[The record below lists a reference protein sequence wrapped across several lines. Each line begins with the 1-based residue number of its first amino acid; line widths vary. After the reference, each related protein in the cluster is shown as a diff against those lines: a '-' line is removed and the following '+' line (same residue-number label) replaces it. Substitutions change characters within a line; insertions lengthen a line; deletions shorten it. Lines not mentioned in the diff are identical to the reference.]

1 MRALVLVPVL
11 TLDRARQATPANGG
25 HRPAPLPRAS
35 ADRLDEAIGLAKA
48 IDLDVAGGIVV
59 PVPQPRPATLFGSG
73 KVEEI
78 KAEIEARETGLV
90 IVDHAISPV
99 QQRNL
104 ERAWNVKVIDRTGLI
119 LEIFGR
125 RARTREGRLQ
135 VELAHLSYQKSR
147 LVRSWTHLERQ
158 RGGGGF
164 LGGPGERQLELDRR
178 MLQDRIDALKK
189 DLEGVVRTRALHRA
203 GRAKVPYP
211 VVAIVGYTNAGKS
224 TLFNRITG
232 AGVMAKDQVF
242 ATLDPTM
249 REVLL
254 PSGRRI
260 ILSDT
265 VGFISDLPTTLV
277 AAFRATLEE
286 VVGAD
291 LIAHVR
297 DISRPDTDAQARDVE
312 GVLHDLGIDP
322 TAADSPVIEVWNK
335 VDRLDTEA
343 REELRHEAARADHT
357 CILASAVTGDG
368 MAELLAAIDTRLGA
382 ADNILDVA
390 IQPGQGRLLS
400 WIHANAQVLDQ
411 ASGEDGHIDLRVRIA
426 AEKRGQLERQI
437 KLAARQK
444 PAAGKQ

>member
-11 TLDRARQATPANGG
+11 TLDRARQTAPANGG

-35 ADRLDEAIGLAKA
+35 ADRLDEAIGLAQA
-48 IDLDVAGGIVV
+48 IDLDVAGGLVV

-189 DLEGVVRTRALHRA
+189 ELEGVVRTLLGACRHRMHREPDGAVAGQRRDGSHKYVYALHMVGA
-203 GRAKVPYP
+203 AKEQYSQRL
-211 VVAIVGYTNAGKS
+211 AIGLG
-224 TLFNRITG
+224 
-232 AGVMAKDQVF
+232 M
-242 ATLDPTM
+242 
-249 REVLL
+249 
-254 PSGRRI
+254 
-260 ILSDT
+260 
-265 VGFISDLPTTLV
+265 V
-277 AAFRATLEE
+277 AASARRE
-286 VVGAD
+286 G
-291 LIAHVR
+291 
-297 DISRPDTDAQARDVE
+297 TDQ
-312 GVLHDLGIDP
+312 L
-322 TAADSPVIEVWNK
+322 
-335 VDRLDTEA
+335 
-343 REELRHEAARADHT
+343 
-357 CILASAVTGDG
+357 
-368 MAELLAAIDTRLGA
+368 TR
-382 ADNILDVA
+382 
-390 IQPGQGRLLS
+390 
-400 WIHANAQVLDQ
+400 
-411 ASGEDGHIDLRVRIA
+411 
-426 AEKRGQLERQI
+426 
-437 KLAARQK
+437 
-444 PAAGKQ
+444 